1 MKSTFHA
8 IRSALKRSQWWFQ
21 RSLLLAS
28 AKPKVRYIAAS
39 DEVTV
44 IRDGE
49 CARIE
54 YKEAGIA
61 VTNLEIGPE
70 IAEMSDSA
78 IVEVHNQGLRNNA
91 KQAAESKHVVY
102 EVPLGSAQIEYFARC
117 DQWVPKSSVLRCQI
131 QVDEHGQIIVKIDE
145 RRLRLKQ
152 FGKLLASHGGWGMR
166 IEFVHTDEVHHR
178 PALQVRQPR

>member
-1 MKSTFHA
+1 MMPQP
-8 IRSALKRSQWWFQ
+8 L
-21 RSLLLAS
+21 
-28 AKPKVRYIAAS
+28 KPKVRYIVDL
-39 DEVTV
+39 DEVNVT
-44 IRDGE
+44 RDGE

-70 IAEMSDSA
+70 IVEMSDRD
-78 IVEVHNQGLRNNA
+78 IVQVHNQGLRNGA
-91 KQAAESKHVVY
+91 KRATQYKYVVY

-131 QVDEHGQIIVKIDE
+131 QVAEHGETIVTIDD
-145 RRLRLKQ
+145 RKLRLKQ

-166 IEFVHTDEVHHR
+166 IEFVPTDEVHHR
-178 PALQVRQPR
+178 PSLQVRQPS